1 MKLESLMSFIK
12 IYFGNIS
19 LMEHHTILRGGC
31 KCKEGSKVI
40 FAPLEFSQLLK
51 RERTLEIASFMCMYI
66 STFYK

>member
-1 MKLESLMSFIK
+1 
-12 IYFGNIS
+12 
-19 LMEHHTILRGGC
+19 MEHHTILRGGC